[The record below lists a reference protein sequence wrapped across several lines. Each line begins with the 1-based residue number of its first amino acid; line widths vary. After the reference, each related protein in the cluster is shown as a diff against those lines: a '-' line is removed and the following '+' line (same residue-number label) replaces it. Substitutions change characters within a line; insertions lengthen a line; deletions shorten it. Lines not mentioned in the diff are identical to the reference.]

1 MFMSHKLVRHGDGFA
16 LIIDQEI
23 LDKLEIDAET
33 PLDISTTDQTLV
45 VTPRR
50 NDNRKAAFEAT
61 IEEMDR
67 EYGPVF
73 KRLAE

>member
-1 MFMSHKLVRHGDGFA
+1 MFMSQNLVPYGDDFA
-16 LIIDQEI
+16 LILDKQT
-23 LDKLEIDAET
+23 LDKLEININT
-33 PLDISTTDQTLV
+33 PLDISTTGQTLI

-50 NDNRKAAFEAT
+50 NNSRKATLEDA

-67 EYGPVF
+67 DYGPVF